1 MNAMTE
7 TTVTSEVKTVN
18 LRVIQTSDVHGSFF
32 PYDFINRK
40 PRRGSLA
47 RACTY
52 INQLRQTYGRNLILL
67 DNGDIL
73 QGQPTCY
80 YCNFVNPTIENV
92 AAKVIN
98 YLNYDAQTV
107 GNHDIE
113 TGHPV
118 YDKWIREV
126 ECPMLGANVIDT
138 HTGKPYVQPYTILE
152 REGLRIAILGLITP
166 AIPNWLEESLWT
178 GLRFD
183 EMVSSA
189 RYWMKHLQENEHPD
203 VVIGL
208 FHAGK
213 ASRLPNMRKT
223 PHCG

>member
-1 MNAMTE
+1 MKAMTE

-80 YCNFVNPTIENV
+80 YCNFVNPT
-92 AAKVIN
+92 
-98 YLNYDAQTV
+98 T
-107 GNHDIE
+107 
-113 TGHPV
+113 
-118 YDKWIREV
+118 
-126 ECPMLGANVIDT
+126 
-138 HTGKPYVQPYTILE
+138 
-152 REGLRIAILGLITP
+152 
-166 AIPNWLEESLWT
+166 
-178 GLRFD
+178 
-183 EMVSSA
+183 
-189 RYWMKHLQENEHPD
+189 
-203 VVIGL
+203 
-208 FHAGK
+208 
-213 ASRLPNMRKT
+213 
-223 PHCG
+223 